1 MKMVGK
7 NAPGFIQFDFWLAG
21 FDAKKTKR
29 DWISGRK
36 VRYLLVFLVEMG
48 WSSNSRDAVTT
59 AGSPLSDWTDS
70 GKGQFDLL
78 RSMLHSHSFVLT
90 KE

>member
-1 MKMVGK
+1 MERRKK
-7 NAPGFIQFDFWLAG
+7 GFIQFEMNLAG
-21 FDAKKTKR
+21 FDAKKTKP
-29 DWISGRK
+29 